1 MRDNINPQQSAK
13 DTSKRAVQYAFLNS
27 GRVTSAPDTT
37 ADGQHH
43 VKVQESA
50 APVDQPIPVI
60 PQVHGDYYIP
70 PEGAPVIT
78 APRGQNEYDVIGAA
92 IPQVQ
97 TPTISAGER
106 ILSHPLSNAHVMF
119 NADGSLDVVGDAEIR
134 INGGTQGIITDV
146 QIATTNSNGGATSL
160 NVVRD
165 SNIKI

>member
-1 MRDNINPQQSAK
+1 MPDNINPQQA
-13 DTSKRAVQYAFLNS
+13 SKETTRRGLKYAFLQS
-27 GRVTSAPDTT
+27 GRVTRAPDTT

-78 APRGQNEYDVIGAA
+78 AARGENQYNVIGAA
-92 IPQVQ
+92 IPQVE

-106 ILSHPLSNAHVMF
+106 IVSHPLSDAHVMF
-119 NADGSLDVVGDAEIR
+119 NADGSLDVVGDAEVR
-134 INGGTQGIITDV
+134 INGGTQGIITD
-146 QIATTNSNGGATSL
+146 INTTTADGYVTS
-160 NVVRD
+160 VTPVRD